1 MAESGNIKSQSPQ
14 SPSQKARAEYIR
26 PEMRSR
32 ENKAN
37 TDAGLN
43 SAQKAAADKTENAI
57 RNRKTEVA
65 YAIDSNGNVIKVSGK
80 GTRSKATV
88 NVSMIPQDSVLT
100 HNHPGE
106 EDRPIYNRSGKKIGV
121 GGGGQGMG
129 ARIGSSI
136 TGDDIRVAIKSNAKE
151 IRAVTPYYTFSIR
164 RPKDGWG
171 VNGDDFLKEW
181 YREVQNYRARNVGY
195 ARSGREQLGRFN
207 AVMAHQA
214 TRKLA
219 KKYGMTYTRR
229 KA

>member
-1 MAESGNIKSQSPQ
+1 MAESGNIKSNASQ

-43 SAQKAAADKTENAI
+43 SVQKAAADKTENAI

-88 NVSMIPQDSVLT
+88 NISAIPQDAVLT

-106 EDRPIYNRSGKKIGV
+106 EDRPVYNREGRRIGV
-121 GGGGQGMG
+121 EGGGQGMG

-151 IRAVTPYYTFSIR
+151 VRAVTPYYTFSIR
-164 RPKDGWG
+164 RPEGGWG
-171 VNGDDFLKEW
+171 VNADGFLREW
-181 YREVQNYRARNVGY
+181 YNEVRRYRNDNYTY

-207 AVMAHQA
+207 AMMAHKA